1 MKKKTLI
8 YALQGAAVGI
18 GAILPS
24 ISGGL
29 LCVAFGIYEPLMEL
43 MTAPRKALKKNW
55 RMFLPFA
62 LGWAVGFILLAEAC
76 ERFFSLVPNI
86 AVMLFFGLIC
96 GTLPNMFKNSELA
109 RKDAGW
115 SPFIIS
121 VATSYI
127 IFHVIEGG
135 QAIILPANFW
145 SFMLCGVLWGLSM
158 IVPGLSSSTLLIYLG
173 LYVPLADGISRLD
186 MGVLLPMGIGI
197 ALTVITLAKAVSWLY
212 RTHYT
217 VMTRIILGFVIS
229 SSLKTVPNHFNDGVD
244 MVISLICCAIG
255 FILAVLMEKSN
266 EKWSS

>member
-1 MKKKTLI
+1 MSKKTLFHI
-8 YALQGAAVGI
+8 IQGAIVGI

-43 MTAPRKALKKNW
+43 MTSPQKAFKRNW
-55 RMFLPFA
+55 RMFLPFIF
-62 LGWAVGFILLAEAC
+62 GWAIGFILLAKVC
-76 ERFFSLVPNI
+76 ERFFSFVPNI

-96 GTLPNMFKNSELA
+96 GTLPNMFKQSELA
-109 RKDAGW
+109 RKTASW
-115 SPFIIS
+115 SPFIVS

-135 QAIILPANFW
+135 QAIVLPENFW
-145 SFMLCGVLWGLSM
+145 SFVLCGVLWGLSM

-186 MGVLLPMGIGI
+186 MRVLLPMGIGI
-197 ALTVITLAKAVSWLY
+197 ALTVITLARGVRWLY
-212 RTHYT
+212 KTHYT

-229 SSLKTVPNHFNDGVD
+229 SSLKTVPNRFNSGADII
-244 MVISLICCAIG
+244 ISLICCAIG